1 MTKKSRK
8 QEAGT
13 QILGDEVKTPWGPMA
28 VLVDVSNHPV
38 VIGAAFLTM
47 SKFLARS
54 GHKLDVVEYKVDR
67 KLAGVTQSITD
78 WIDGDLTSFNKLKVR
93 QPGGEFMQDCWA
105 QLRKVKGGTAIS
117 YADLAAKAGR
127 PLAVRAAGTA
137 CATNLIAPI
146 IPCHRVVKTGGQ
158 LGNYGFGLPLKA
170 ALLEHEGVEL

>member
-1 MTKKSRK
+1 MVKKS
-8 QEAGT
+8 QSTPPVT
-13 QILGDEVKTPWGPMA
+13 QALGDEVKTPWGPMA
-28 VLVDVSNHPV
+28 VLVDVSKQPI

-67 KLAGVTQSITD
+67 KLAGVTQAITD
-78 WIDGDLTSFNKLKVR
+78 WIDGDLASFNKLKVR
-93 QPGGEFMQDCWA
+93 QPGGEFMQECWT

-117 YADLAAKAGR
+117 YAGLAAKAGR

-146 IPCHRVVKTGGQ
+146 IPCHRVVKTGGE

-170 ALLEHEGVEL
+170 ALLKHEGVEL

>member
-1 MTKKSRK
+1 MNSSSKAMSSD
-8 QEAGT
+8 T
-13 QILGDEVKTPWGPMA
+13 QILGNEVKTPWGPMA
-28 VLVDVSNHPV
+28 VLVEVSKQPI

-54 GHKLDVVEYKVDR
+54 GHKLDVVEYKVDK
-67 KLAGVTQSITD
+67 KLGGVTQAITD

-93 QPGGEFMQDCWA
+93 QPGGDFMQDCWT

-117 YADLAAKAGR
+117 YAELAAKAGR
-127 PLAVRAAGTA
+127 PRAIRAAGTA

-146 IPCHRVVKTGGQ
+146 IPCHRVVKTGGE

-170 ALLEHEGVEL
+170 ALLKHEGVEL